1 MPNASYAQSSFLGGE
16 VSKNMQGR
24 FDTREYRTFLNVCFN
39 GLPTETGS
47 WTRRPGTRH
56 LGSTRRDLNGRLIP
70 FSFKAAQPIMMDLT
84 DFHLRFWNG
93 TQLVM
98 TDDGLF
104 VADISTANPAVVR
117 TTTPHGWS
125 TNNEVQFQ
133 LPGPL
138 CPLLQN
144 RQFLITVIDATH
156 FSLQDDE
163 SGFSIDG
170 ATLGWVAPASPV
182 QVTRVLDVGTTYAAA
197 DWQPIRSVQTETTAV
212 LLNGKAPFR
221 VDATPGNPFPTFTW
235 NPVIFSDG
243 PYLDPVPGSIM
254 TPNAVS
260 GTITFTC
267 NTLVNNGAG
276 FTAADVGRMVRFFSE
291 PKPWPGAGTGVAGDI
306 VSYGGGYWIQQ
317 VVATATAPGSIGV
330 FAAPAQ
336 GVQNPPLPT
345 FTSVGPPGLASA
357 FAPAAGSASASS
369 TVISTTTAAPQWLPL
384 TVAAA
389 AGWRWGTIASVLS
402 TVQITVSNLSAPL
415 VANTPVNT
423 WRLGV
428 YGGPNGWPTC
438 GTYKYGR
445 LWLSGAI
452 DNRVDASNSNDLYNF
467 APTSADGTVLASS
480 AIAAIFDAPDV
491 NPIFWMKPVDKGIAC
506 GTQAGE
512 WLLALAAG
520 SNIPQVDR
528 VTGNGCANIEPAP
541 TENTLVVIQNFK
553 RKLLEFFADVFSGKF
568 SAPDLTKSW
577 KHLTQPFIQ
586 EIAYQQELVPVVW
599 SRLGDGTFAGMTYKR
614 DSLMSSQ
621 GPSFAGGH
629 RHTLG
634 SGWQVKSI
642 ATGSNDAGTLDAL
655 TMVTYDPSTNIYHV
669 EQLTDL
675 FQEGSRKSKAWFL
688 DSAVRPTSWQLTAV
702 DGVLVFQLNGLWH
715 LNNYTVMAYIGGLDC
730 GNYKVTNGSINI
742 PLQGDPN
749 GLLTEDFINNSF
761 ATGGLDML
769 VGFDMVSQGQIVRPI
784 AAQESGARN
793 GPALGT
799 VRRSHLASV
808 LFQDTAGVSIGTDL
822 AKLRPCLF
830 KSAGGTVPLTP
841 FQMFSGVFKATI
853 DDNHSFDSMPCW
865 QVSRGQ
871 PCTVVAIEAFLKTE
885 DE

>member
-39 GLPTETGS
+39 GFPTETGS

-56 LGSTRRDLNGRLIP
+56 LGTTRRDLNGRAIP
-70 FSFKAAQPIMMDLT
+70 FAFKAAQPIIMEFT

-98 TDDGLF
+98 TDDG
-104 VADISTANPAVVR
+104 VIVSDISTANPAVVR
-117 TTTPHGWS
+117 TATAHGWS

-133 LPGPL
+133 LPGTL

-163 SGFSIDG
+163 SGFSVDG
-170 ATLGWVAPASPV
+170 ATLGWAPPVSPV
-182 QVTRVLDVGTTYAAA
+182 QVTRVLDVGTTYTTA
-197 DWQPIRSVQTETTAV
+197 DWQSIRSVQAETTAV
-212 LLNGKAPFR
+212 LLNGKVPFR
-221 VDATPGNPFPTFTW
+221 VDTAPGSPFPTFTW
-235 NPVIFSDG
+235 NPVAFQDG
-243 PYLDPVPGSIM
+243 PYLDPDLGSTM

-267 NTLVNNGAG
+267 NTLVNDGLG
-276 FTAADVGRMVRFFSE
+276 FSSADVGRLVRFFSE
-291 PKPWPGAGTGVAGDI
+291 PKPWAGAGTGVAGDI

-317 VVATATAPGSIGV
+317 VSATVTAPGSIGV

-345 FTSVGPPGLASA
+345 FTSSGPPGLASA
-357 FAPAAGSASASS
+357 FAPSASSS

-389 AGWRWGTIASVLS
+389 AGWRFGTIASVIS
-402 TVQITVSNLSAPL
+402 PTQITVSNLAGPL
-415 VANTPVNT
+415 VANTTINT

-452 DNRVDASNSNDLYNF
+452 DNRVDASTSNDLYNF
-467 APTSADGTVLASS
+467 APTLTDGTVLASS

-491 NPIFWMKPVDKGIAC
+491 NPIFWMKPIDSGIAC

-512 WLLALAAG
+512 WVLALAAG

-528 VTGNGCANIEPAP
+528 VTRNGCANIEPAY
-541 TENTLVVIQNFK
+541 TENTLVVIQKFK

-568 SAPDLTKSW
+568 SAPDLTKDW
-577 KHLTQPFIQ
+577 KHLTRPFVQ
-586 EIAYQQELVPVVW
+586 EIAYQQELAPVVW
-599 SRLGDGTFAGMTYKR
+599 SRLGDGTFVGMTYKR
-614 DSLMSSQ
+614 DSLMSSH
-621 GPSFAGGH
+621 GPAFAGGH
-629 RHTLG
+629 RHALG

-642 ATGSNDAGTLDAL
+642 ATGSNDTGTLDAL
-655 TMVTYDPSTNIYHV
+655 TMVTFDPATNIYHV

-675 FQEGSRKSKAWFL
+675 FQEGSQKSKAWFL
-688 DSAVRPTSWQLTAV
+688 DSAVRPTSWQLTSIAG
-702 DGVLVFQLNGLWH
+702 DPVFQLNGLWH
-715 LNNYTVMAYIGGLDC
+715 LNGYTVMAFIGGLDC
-730 GNYKVTNGSINI
+730 GDYVVNSGSIVI

-749 GLLTEDFINNSF
+749 GLLTSDFINDSF
-761 ATGGLDML
+761 ATGGIDML
-769 VGFDMVSQGQIVRPI
+769 VGFDVVSQGQIVRPI

-793 GPALGT
+793 GPALGK
-799 VRRSHLASV
+799 VRRSHLGSV
-808 LFQDTAGVSIGTDL
+808 LFQDAAGVSIGTDFT
-822 AKLRPCLF
+822 KLRPCLF
-830 KSAGGTVPLTP
+830 KSPGGSVSLTP
-841 FQMFSGVFKATI
+841 FQMFSGVFKATVE
-853 DDNHSFDSMPCW
+853 DNNSFDSMPCW
-865 QVSRGQ
+865 QVSRGN
-871 PCTVVAIEAFLKTE
+871 PCTVVALEAFLKTE

>member
-1 MPNASYAQSSFLGGE
+1 MADASYSQNSFLGGE

-24 FDTREYRTFLNVCFN
+24 FDTREYRTFMNVCLN
-39 GLPTETGS
+39 GIPTDTGS
-47 WTRRPGTRH
+47 CARRPGTRH
-56 LGSTRRDLNGRLIP
+56 LGTTRRDLNGRLTP
-70 FSFKAAQPIMMDLT
+70 FAFKAAQPIMMEFTDL
-84 DFHLRFWNG
+84 HLRFWNG

-104 VADISTANPAVVR
+104 VGDISTANPAVVR
-117 TTTPHGWS
+117 TTTAHGWS

-133 LPGPL
+133 LPGTL

-163 SGFSIDG
+163 SGFAIDG
-170 ATLGWVAPASPV
+170 ATLGWAPPVSPV
-182 QVTRVLDVGTTYAAA
+182 QVTRVLDVGTTYATA

-221 VDATPGNPFPTFTW
+221 VDATLGSPFPSFAWT
-235 NPVIFSDG
+235 PVAFSDG
-243 PYLDPVPGSIM
+243 PYLDPAIGSTM

-267 NTLVNNGAG
+267 NTLVNNGIG
-276 FTAADVGRMVRFFSE
+276 FIAADVGRMVRFFSE
-291 PKPWPGAGTGVAGDI
+291 PKPWPGAGTGAVGDI

-317 VVATATAPGSIGV
+317 VVATTTPPGSIGV
-330 FAAPAQ
+330 FAAPTQ
-336 GVQNPPLPT
+336 GVQLPAL
-345 FTSVGPPGLASA
+345 SSLSLPS
-357 FAPAAGSASASS
+357 APASTSSA
-369 TVISTTTAAPQWLPL
+369 VISATTAAPQWLPL
-384 TVAAA
+384 TVAGA
-389 AGWRWGTIASVLS
+389 AGWRWGTIASVIS
-402 TVQITVSNLSAPL
+402 AVQITVSNLSAPL

-428 YGGPNGWPTC
+428 YGGANGWPTC
-438 GTYKYGR
+438 GVYYLGR

-452 DNRVDASNSNDLYNF
+452 DNRFDASSANDKFNF
-467 APTSADGTVLASS
+467 APTLTDGTVLDSS
-480 AIAAIFDAPDV
+480 AIDGTFDDAEV
-491 NPIFWMKPVDKGIAC
+491 NPIFWMVSDDQGIVC

-512 WLLALAAG
+512 WLIFPSSAAAG
-520 SNIPQVDR
+520 FVPGNVDAKR
-528 VTGNGCANIEPAP
+528 KTKNGCANIEPKR
-541 TENTLVVIQNFK
+541 TENTLVVVQKFK

-568 SAPDLTKSW
+568 SAPDLTQNW

-629 RHTLG
+629 RHKLG

-642 ATGSNDAGTLDAL
+642 ATGSNDIGTLDAL
-655 TMVTYDPSTNIYHV
+655 TMVTYDPATNIYHV

-675 FQEGSRKSKAWFL
+675 FQEGSQKSKAWFL
-688 DSAVRPTSWQLTAV
+688 DSAVRPSSWQLTAV
-702 DGVLVFQLNGLWH
+702 GGNPVFQLNGLWH
-715 LNNYTVMAYIGGLDC
+715 LNGYTVMAYIGGLDC
-730 GNYKVTNGSINI
+730 GDYVVNSGSINI
-742 PLQGDPN
+742 PLQGDPK
-749 GLLTEDFINNSF
+749 GLLTADFINNSF

-769 VGFDMVSQGQIVRPI
+769 VGFDFTSQGQLVRP
-784 AAQESGARN
+784 ATMQESGARN
-793 GPALGT
+793 GPALGKT
-799 VRRSHLASV
+799 RRTHIGAL
-808 LFQDTAGVSIGTDL
+808 LFQDAAGVSIGTDFT
-822 AKLRPCLF
+822 KLRPCLF
-830 KSAGGTVPLTP
+830 KSSGSSVALTP
-841 FQMFSGVFKATI
+841 FQMFSGVFQMPI
-853 DDNHSFDSMPCW
+853 DDNYSYDSMLAW

-871 PCTVVAIEAFLKTE
+871 PCTVVAYQGFLQTQ
-885 DE
+885 DQ